1 MTQEKTEE
9 QISIGGSSDVGN
21 SEFVIERLNHY
32 ICNSGLID
40 INGNK
45 KPAWNEFTKQV
56 QMSTNS

>member
-1 MTQEKTEE
+1 
-9 QISIGGSSDVGN
+9 
-21 SEFVIERLNHY
+21 VIERLNHY